1 MNPKYNYSPALQED
15 ARRFKERLNGAG
27 DISSFGTTVWNKRH
41 AGVEDSFGGNRMG
54 GYTSGLRPT
63 LSL

>member
-1 MNPKYNYSPALQED
+1 MELVIFPVS
-15 ARRFKERLNGAG
+15 ARQFVIKDMLEGR
-27 DISSFGTTVWNKRH
+27 
-41 AGVEDSFGGNRMG
+41 AGVEEFLGGNRMG

>member
-1 MNPKYNYSPALQED
+1 MQEGSRYDRMELVIFPVSARQFGIKYMLD
-15 ARRFKERLNGAG
+15 G
-27 DISSFGTTVWNKRH
+27 H

-54 GYTSGLRPT
+54 GYTSGLRPI

>member
-1 MNPKYNYSPALQED
+1 MELVIYPVSAQQ
-15 ARRFKERLNGAG
+15 
-27 DISSFGTTVWNKRH
+27 FGIKDMLDGH
-41 AGVEDSFGGNRMG
+41 AGVGEFWGGNRMG